1 MPAIM
6 PHPLRKTLARIALI
20 SVLLLLSGCS
30 MVRLGYD
37 NGPQLAWWW
46 LDGYVDFSREQAPHA
61 KHAIHQ
67 WFGWHRATQLPEYAD
82 WLAAIRSRID
92 GELTPTQV
100 CNWSEELQAII
111 APAFDHAV
119 HLGTP
124 VALRL
129 SETQWRH
136 LEKRYAKSN
145 DELREDFL
153 QPDPGDRLRASIK
166 RTVKRIENLYG
177 DIDKAQ
183 RHLIAA
189 SLETSPFNPEAWL
202 TERQRRQQETLRT
215 LRQLTA
221 EHAAPEPAMAS
232 LRKLIEH
239 THRSDDPDYR
249 AYQLKLAEHTC
260 GFIARMHNS
269 TTPAQRQHAHD
280 KLKGWETDFRALMM
294 DNRMQ
299 TALE

>member
-1 MPAIM
+1 M
-6 PHPLRKTLARIALI
+6 PHTLRKSLARIALI
-20 SVLLLLSGCS
+20 AVLLLSSGCS
-30 MVRLGYD
+30 MLRLSYD

-46 LDGYVDFSREQAPHA
+46 LDGYVDFSREQTPQA

-92 GELTPTQV
+92 GELTSTQV
-100 CNWSEELQAII
+100 CSWSDELQAII

-129 SETQWRH
+129 GETQWRH

-145 DELREDFL
+145 EELREDFL
-153 QPDPGDRLRASIK
+153 QPDPEDRLRASIK

-183 RHLIAA
+183 RRLIIA
-189 SLETSPFNPEAWL
+189 SLEASPFNPEAWL

-215 LRQLTA
+215 LRQLA
-221 EHAAPEPAMAS
+221 AQSAAPELATAS

-260 GFIARMHNS
+260 GFIAHMHNS

-294 DNRMQ
+294 DNRLQ